1 MKNGSCRSVIVF
13 VTIFIVMERHYCLVD
28 NDRVKAVV
36 RHHEKSIVVVVAVGV
51 IQQCRSNVVSNQ
63 VQILIDMVQKH
74 SPLGGGIAAKVLES
88 SLHAVLLVWFGLVWV
103 VVWLC

>member
-13 VTIFIVMERHYCLVD
+13 VTIFIVMERQYCLVD
-28 NDRVKAVV
+28 NDRVKAVL
-36 RHHEKSIVVVVAVGV
+36 RHHEKSIVVAVVVGV

-63 VQILIDMVQKH
+63 VQILMDMVQKH